1 MAENTERLITTHE
14 ELREV
19 FGEPHDATRE
29 KVYDHLDEQA
39 RGFIERSPMLLLS
52 TVDEHG
58 LPSVSPK
65 GDPAGFV
72 KVVDEKT
79 LLIPDRKGNKL
90 LFGLENL
97 LGNPHAG
104 LIFLIPGTEETLRV
118 QCRCE
123 LTVEPTVLDQLSAR
137 GDAAL
142 LAIRGHVQTAYFHCA
157 KAFRRS
163 GLWQPDQWD
172 ERYPVSFG
180 RQYARRKG
188 LGDDVATQIDEAI
201 EVSYQ
206 TEL

>member
-1 MAENTERLITTHE
+1 MPGSQEHLITTRE
-14 ELREV
+14 ELREL
-19 FGEPHDATRE
+19 FGEPHEATRE
-29 KVYDHLDEQA
+29 KVYDHLDDQA
-39 RGFIERSPMLLLS
+39 VGFIERSPMLLLA
-52 TVDEHG
+52 TVDENG

-72 KVVDEKT
+72 KVVDRKT

-123 LTVEPTVLDQLSAR
+123 LTVEPSVLELLSAR

-142 LAIRGHVQTAYFHCA
+142 LAVRGHVETAYFHCA

-163 GLWQPDQWD
+163 GLWQPDHWD
-172 ERYPVSFG
+172 ERYAVSFG

-188 LGDDVATQIDEAI
+188 LGDDVANQIDEAI
-201 EVSYQ
+201 EVSYR